1 MECGSALELS
11 QTANNVEE
19 NGNAN
24 YREGS
29 MKETLMLMGFGIGL
43 VTGALLYKYSAC
55 TKQAVEKGEQAV
67 MKEVKKATS
76 AVKQAQKK
84 SK

>member
-1 MECGSALELS
+1 
-11 QTANNVEE
+11 
-19 NGNAN
+19 
-24 YREGS
+24 

-43 VTGALLYKYSAC
+43 VTGALLYKYSPC
-55 TKQAVEKGEQAV
+55 TKQAVEKGEKAV
-67 MKEVKKATS
+67 MKEVEKATS